1 MISVKNMSGF
11 HFGVMDL
18 NLNVI
23 VKGFQN
29 MNKPYDNGL
38 TDEQQKQVDKAYEEL
53 MQELKKVNRIKY
65 DQMMKELEAIN
76 FGKEVIKVKQ
86 DNQFD
91 LFE

>member
-1 MISVKNMSGF
+1 MNMFGF

-38 TDEQQKQVDKAYEEL
+38 TDEQQKLGDKAYEEL
-53 MQELKKVNRIKY
+53 MQKLKQVNRIKY
-65 DQMMKELEAIN
+65 DQMMQELKIIN
-76 FGKEVIKVKQ
+76 SGKEIIKVKQ
-86 DNQFD
+86 DNQLD

>member
-1 MISVKNMSGF
+1 MSGF

-38 TDEQQKQVDKAYEEL
+38 TDEQQKQVDQAYEKL
-53 MQELKKVNRIKY
+53 MPELKKVNRIKY
-65 DQMMKELEAIN
+65 DQMMQELKIIN
-76 FGKEVIKVKQ
+76 SGKEIIKVKQ
-86 DNQFD
+86 DNQLD